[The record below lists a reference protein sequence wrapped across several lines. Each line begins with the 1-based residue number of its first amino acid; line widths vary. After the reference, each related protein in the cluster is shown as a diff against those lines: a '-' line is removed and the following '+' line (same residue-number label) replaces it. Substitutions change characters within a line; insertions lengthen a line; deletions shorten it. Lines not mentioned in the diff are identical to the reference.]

1 MSRLKKIATIFSFSL
16 VLLLMSLSSNVA
28 GEMGL
33 VLNATKSITSEEQ
46 LEIQTFVDSSAKS
59 VNSNEAVKSFID
71 GAK

>member
-46 LEIQTFVDSSAKS
+46 LEIQSFVDSSAKS

>member
-1 MSRLKKIATIFSFSL
+1 MKKIATIFSFSL